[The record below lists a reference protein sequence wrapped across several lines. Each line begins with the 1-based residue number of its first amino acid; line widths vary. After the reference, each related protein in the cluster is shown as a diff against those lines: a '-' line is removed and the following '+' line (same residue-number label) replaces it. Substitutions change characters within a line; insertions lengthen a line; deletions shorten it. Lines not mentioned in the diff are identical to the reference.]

1 MAFPNEAGILALRGK
16 RCLDSQ
22 YFRGHSSK
30 RFQEE
35 GDNWCEIG
43 ILSIF
48 FSTRLITRCYARDDI
63 RINTIGRLLSNNDV
77 AT

>member
-48 FSTRLITRCYARDDI
+48 FQPA
-63 RINTIGRLLSNNDV
+63 
-77 AT
+77 